1 MQVFTAVADQVMIF
15 LYVSAQ
21 WNAETFRR
29 SRKKKTYC
37 LHLNEFSH
45 LETGGRAFFRNFETL
60 EHYAAQKP
68 KIE

>member
-29 SRKKKTYC
+29 SRKKNLLPT
-37 LHLNEFSH
+37 
-45 LETGGRAFFRNFETL
+45 FER
-60 EHYAAQKP
+60 
-68 KIE
+68 I